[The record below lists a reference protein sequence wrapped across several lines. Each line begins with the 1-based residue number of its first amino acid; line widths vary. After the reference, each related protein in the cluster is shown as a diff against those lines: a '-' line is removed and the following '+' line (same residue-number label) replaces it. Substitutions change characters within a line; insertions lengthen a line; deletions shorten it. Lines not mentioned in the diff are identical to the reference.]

1 MKRKL
6 IIATALFFVCAV
18 AIVLVAGHVF
28 DAKATIPQTVTK
40 IVRYDL
46 PTLRRIRLF
55 IS

>member
-28 DAKATIPQTVTK
+28 EAKANVPQTVTK
-40 IVRYDL
+40 IVHYEL
-46 PTLRRIRLF
+46 PALHKIKRL
-55 IS
+55 IP